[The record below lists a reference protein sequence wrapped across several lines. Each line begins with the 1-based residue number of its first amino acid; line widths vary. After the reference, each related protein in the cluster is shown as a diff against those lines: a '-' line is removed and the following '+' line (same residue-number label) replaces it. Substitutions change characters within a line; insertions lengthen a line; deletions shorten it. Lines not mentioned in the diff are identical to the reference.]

1 VSYTQPPTW
10 RDTTTGMAELD
21 RPTEDEGADRRTSL
35 ATERTVLAWWRTG
48 FTAIAVA
55 LGVGR
60 VLPDLATHP
69 TRWPYVVIGVGFALY
84 GIALILYGT
93 WSLRDQMGEPMTA
106 SRPLLALA
114 GAGVLLGF
122 ASVLLIVI
130 S

>member
-1 VSYTQPPTW
+1 VSGPPGDA
-10 RDTTTGMAELD
+10 RPPDDDDGAE
-21 RPTEDEGADRRTSL
+21 RRTSL

-93 WSLRDQMGEPMTA
+93 WSLRDEMGEPTA
-106 SRPLLALA
+106 RSRPLLGLA
-114 GAGVLLGF
+114 AVGVLLGL

>member
-10 RDTTTGMAELD
+10 RDTTTGMAEPD
-21 RPTEDEGADRRTSL
+21 RPKEDDGADRRTSL

-93 WSLRDQMGEPMTA
+93 WSLRDQMGDPMTA
-106 SRPLLALA
+106 SRSLLALA
-114 GAGVLLGF
+114 GTGVVLGF